1 MEVTFENVKK
11 LILDNFDIHLEKGDD
26 DCICILVDPKEGG
39 DSDIIY
45 LELAKKSFNTKPIG
59 LNQYLII
66 DGSFISTHDLIH
78 KYIPLNVEENY
89 LKVKNFIHKFYTE
102 FVENS
107 N

>member
-1 MEVTFENVKK
+1 
-11 LILDNFDIHLEKGDD
+11 
-26 DCICILVDPKEGG
+26 
-39 DSDIIY
+39 
-45 LELAKKSFNTKPIG
+45 
-59 LNQYLII
+59 LII